1 MEPVLQWLGVGNR
14 LVVVAALGVVI
25 ALVIG
30 ATLMARAIR
39 HLRKAVEQWQ
49 TDSAQA
55 LESVSRAQA
64 TTAATLSNVQQ
75 ETRQTLLRLQA
86 SYTTLQE
93 MLLRSQ
99 KETLD
104 LSAVLRSTK
113 AQGHWG
119 ELQLQRV
126 LELSGMLAYCDFEIQ
141 KHVSS
146 NGKLQIPDVI
156 IRLHNDRSIALDAKA
171 PLESYYEAMSE
182 QDETRRSGKLALYAK
197 RVRSHMAELSKK
209 EYWLQFH
216 ASPAVVILFLPAE
229 SMYRAAVEAD
239 HELLFSG
246 FQQPV
251 LLASPTTL
259 IALLKAMSYG
269 WSQERRAQS
278 VQQIVDYSHVL
289 QRELLGLD
297 VAWKKL
303 RKELDESEQAFLVVA
318 QAYNEKVLPVVAQIQ
333 ALDDTLQ
340 ERDKAGPLELLRTV
354 QARPGEVTE
363 EFD

>member
-1 MEPVLQWLGVGNR
+1 MELVWQWLETGNH
-14 LVVVAALGVVI
+14 LVIVAALGGVI
-25 ALVIG
+25 VLVIG
-30 ATLMARAIR
+30 AALLARAIR

-49 TDSAQA
+49 KDSAAA
-55 LESVSRAQA
+55 LADVSQAQA
-64 TTAATLSNVQQ
+64 TTAATLARVQQ
-75 ETRQTLLRLQA
+75 ETRQALLQLQS
-86 SYTTLQE
+86 SYTTMQE

-119 ELQLQRV
+119 ELQLKRV
-126 LELSGMLAYCDFEIQ
+126 LELSGMQAYCDFEVQ

-156 IRLHNDRSIALDAKA
+156 IHLHNDRSIALDAKA

-197 RVRSHMAELSKK
+197 RVRSHMVELSKK

-239 HELLFSG
+239 SALLISG
-246 FQQPV
+246 LQQPV

-278 VQQIVDYSHVL
+278 VQQIVEYSHVL
-289 QRELLGLD
+289 QRELLGLGS
-297 VAWKKL
+297 AWSKL
-303 RKELDESEQAFLVVA
+303 RKELDETEQAFLAVR

-333 ALDDTLQ
+333 ALDDTLPD
-340 ERDKAGPLELLRTV
+340 RDKAGPLEPLRTV
-354 QARPGEVTE
+354 QARPVEVTE